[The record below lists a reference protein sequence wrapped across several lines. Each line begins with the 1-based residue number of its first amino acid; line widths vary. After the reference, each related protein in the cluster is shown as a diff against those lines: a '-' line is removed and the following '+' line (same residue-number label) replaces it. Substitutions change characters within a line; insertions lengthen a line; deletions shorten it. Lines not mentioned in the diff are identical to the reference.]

1 MTHDNKS
8 VFQHSSCVLAAAAL
22 LVFLPIQQTMAQS
35 IQPRGVIQPGSTLA
49 PSAQQ
54 QLNQNLNRQQ
64 NNFSTQ
70 QRIES
75 NNRLNRTQQINR
87 NNSRTNSFSTCPGA
101 NTACRD

>member
-1 MTHDNKS
+1 MIRNTQNPKA
-8 VFQHSSCVLAAAAL
+8 VFPVALALSLAAMVCGTAS
-22 LVFLPIQQTMAQS
+22 AQS
-35 IQPRGVIQPGSTLA
+35 IQPRGVIQPGTTLG

-70 QRIES
+70 RRIEGS
-75 NNRLNRTQQINR
+75 NRLNRTQQINR
-87 NNSRTNSFSTCPGA
+87 NNSRTNSFSACPGA

>member
-1 MTHDNKS
+1 MLLMTRT
-8 VFQHSSCVLAAAAL
+8 VLSAFGAAIVSAGLMFSGGSAA
-22 LVFLPIQQTMAQS
+22 QAQS
-35 IQPRGVIQPGSTLA
+35 VQPRGVIQPGTTLG

-70 QRIES
+70 QRIDS

-87 NNSRTNSFSTCPGA
+87 NNTRTNTLSSCPGA
-101 NTACRD
+101 NSACQN